1 MDKGG
6 IYVDG
11 VVPML
16 PDSSVVGT
24 DYVVGPDCGLAS
36 GGSLSGLKLA
46 HSSAV
51 DNAKPIEPPL
61 PFLVP
66 GQCGGGRRR

>member
-1 MDKGG
+1 MDKGS

-11 VVPML
+11 AVPTL
-16 PDSSVVGT
+16 PDSPAADT
-24 DYVVGPDCGLAS
+24 DYTCGLAS

-51 DNAKPIEPPL
+51 DNAKSIEPPL
-61 PFLVP
+61 PFLAP
-66 GQCGGGRRR
+66 GQCEGGRRR